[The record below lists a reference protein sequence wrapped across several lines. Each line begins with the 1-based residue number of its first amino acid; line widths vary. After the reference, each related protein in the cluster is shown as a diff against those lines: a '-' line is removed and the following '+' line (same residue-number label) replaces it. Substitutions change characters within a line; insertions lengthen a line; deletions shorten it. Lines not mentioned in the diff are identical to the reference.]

1 MSQLPQYRYQTR
13 SRTRAQA
20 IATSVD
26 VVLPPARC
34 PAKKTA
40 TRSRCPPTTTT
51 TEARRK
57 PKRTITPL
65 AAAVAT
71 GTSPR
76 PKKRVTRVRQKQPP
90 KQTKTRQAPHP
101 PVPAPLSQTSIS
113 DSDVF
118 ALEASW
124 AMSLYNDLA
133 EEARVELFLRKKSS
147 GYAVTR
153 GKGCWTQVP
162 CNPHTSS
169 DLSSPVVALVSQVIH
184 EFAGPTENGVTRRA
198 LAVHLED
205 GPRGGE
211 SSVDVCIR
219 ATGPSFESSSNADGS
234 VDDVGYTNIASIFH
248 LEVDEQSSA
257 SMTTTQIMALRKH
270 ADLTETSYAPLV
282 ITESRIRLVHFDRGG
297 IYITPFMNIH
307 DNPLLFVRIVLG
319 DRSYLGLTS
328 SNEADLGLDTSVQWT
343 IDTRTGKKVSGLV
356 ETTDGHGRTI
366 AYPLRMDLPGF
377 TRSEI
382 VGRGTTCWFATDPE
396 KGGSVVIKDAWGF
409 EEQWLDSRSTGV
421 DREMEYPPDRTIRR
435 APNKSAASLHWRSAD
450 RSPETEFLLAAQG
463 IQGIIQMISYQDVC
477 ATTLDFHPALPEDP
491 EIRVKLRIVMEKHGA
506 SVWNFTSRYQAIAAI
521 RDAISAHKELL
532 MRGVIHRDISAQNIL
547 LGRAD
552 APDGLRGILID
563 LDMAMS
569 AEGGSSLTN
578 ADPSTVRLNS
588 ESPVIRTNNT
598 YTQGTRTYQS
608 VSILMSADPEN
619 HPIPPHDYLDDL
631 ESFFYVTT
639 HLILSFKGPG
649 ECVKSPPVF
658 FSYWDD
664 LDARTASASKST
676 LVRGGFH
683 AHFFPAY
690 WGEACKTL
698 VRGFQV
704 FIKAVI
710 NEKIEIRFS
719 EIGEDERARRWDALV
734 GEDLDTNY
742 ARVDELFRVALENI
756 AAEDSK
762 AVVPTKPS
770 MPREA
775 VNSRRN
781 LKRMLGEE
789 TAEDPPRKRTRRRA

>member
-34 PAKKTA
+34 PAKKMA

-76 PKKRVTRVRQKQPP
+76 PKKRITRVRQKQPP

-113 DSDVF
+113 ESSSTPKQAETSAPIFSSDVF

-153 GKGCWTQVP
+153 GKGRWTQVP

-184 EFAGPTENGVTRRA
+184 EFARPTENRVTRRA

-219 ATGPSFESSSNADGS
+219 ATGPSFQSSSNADGS

-282 ITESRIRLVHFDRGG
+282 LTESRIRLVHFDRGG

-319 DRSYLGLTS
+319 LVNYRLGP
-328 SNEADLGLDTSVQWT
+328 EALGGPKPGPKSPSQARPLLFFTKAW
-343 IDTRTGKKVSGLV
+343 SGL
-356 ETTDGHGRTI
+356 
-366 AYPLRMDLPGF
+366 
-377 TRSEI
+377 
-382 VGRGTTCWFATDPE
+382 
-396 KGGSVVIKDAWGF
+396 
-409 EEQWLDSRSTGV
+409 
-421 DREMEYPPDRTIRR
+421 
-435 APNKSAASLHWRSAD
+435 
-450 RSPETEFLLAAQG
+450 
-463 IQGIIQMISYQDVC
+463 
-477 ATTLDFHPALPEDP
+477 
-491 EIRVKLRIVMEKHGA
+491 
-506 SVWNFTSRYQAIAAI
+506 
-521 RDAISAHKELL
+521 
-532 MRGVIHRDISAQNIL
+532 
-547 LGRAD
+547 
-552 APDGLRGILID
+552 
-563 LDMAMS
+563 
-569 AEGGSSLTN
+569 
-578 ADPSTVRLNS
+578 
-588 ESPVIRTNNT
+588 
-598 YTQGTRTYQS
+598 
-608 VSILMSADPEN
+608 
-619 HPIPPHDYLDDL
+619 
-631 ESFFYVTT
+631 
-639 HLILSFKGPG
+639 GPG
-649 ECVKSPPVF
+649 
-658 FSYWDD
+658 
-664 LDARTASASKST
+664 L
-676 LVRGGFH
+676 GF
-683 AHFFPAY
+683 
-690 WGEACKTL
+690 G
-698 VRGFQV
+698 
-704 FIKAVI
+704 KA
-710 NEKIEIRFS
+710 
-719 EIGEDERARRWDALV
+719 
-734 GEDLDTNY
+734 
-742 ARVDELFRVALENI
+742 
-756 AAEDSK
+756 
-762 AVVPTKPS
+762 
-770 MPREA
+770 
-775 VNSRRN
+775 
-781 LKRMLGEE
+781 
-789 TAEDPPRKRTRRRA
+789 

>member
-1 MSQLPQYRYQTR
+1 MNPFRNLGFEVRRVRNLENDVYNPRPLASASAAASVSSSTAGMGTPHNTLP
-13 SRTRAQA
+13 SAE
-20 IATSVD
+20 IVATSI
-26 VVLPPARC
+26 VLASFFPFISWGSDAGNEERNEKRDEGRPSER
-34 PAKKTA
+34 TQ
-40 TRSRCPPTTTT
+40 RNGG
-51 TEARRK
+51 RK
-57 PKRTITPL
+57 
-65 AAAVAT
+65 
-71 GTSPR
+71 
-76 PKKRVTRVRQKQPP
+76 
-90 KQTKTRQAPHP
+90 
-101 PVPAPLSQTSIS
+101 
-113 DSDVF
+113 
-118 ALEASW
+118 
-124 AMSLYNDLA
+124 
-133 EEARVELFLRKKSS
+133 LRK
-147 GYAVTR
+147 
-153 GKGCWTQVP
+153 
-162 CNPHTSS
+162 
-169 DLSSPVVALVSQVIH
+169 
-184 EFAGPTENGVTRRA
+184 EN
-198 LAVHLED
+198 L
-205 GPRGGE
+205 
-211 SSVDVCIR
+211 
-219 ATGPSFESSSNADGS
+219 
-234 VDDVGYTNIASIFH
+234 
-248 LEVDEQSSA
+248 Q
-257 SMTTTQIMALRKH
+257 
-270 ADLTETSYAPLV
+270 
-282 ITESRIRLVHFDRGG
+282 
-297 IYITPFMNIH
+297 
-307 DNPLLFVRIVLG
+307 
-319 DRSYLGLTS
+319 
-328 SNEADLGLDTSVQWT
+328 
-343 IDTRTGKKVSGLV
+343 
-356 ETTDGHGRTI
+356 
-366 AYPLRMDLPGF
+366 
-377 TRSEI
+377 
-382 VGRGTTCWFATDPE
+382 
-396 KGGSVVIKDAWGF
+396 
-409 EEQWLDSRSTGV
+409 
-421 DREMEYPPDRTIRR
+421 PPDRTIRR
-435 APNKSAASLHWRSAD
+435 APNKLAASLHWRSAD

-552 APDGLRGILID
+552 APDGLRGILTHRPRY
-563 LDMAMS
+563 
-569 AEGGSSLTN
+569 G
-578 ADPSTVRLNS
+578 
-588 ESPVIRTNNT
+588 
-598 YTQGTRTYQS
+598 YGTRTYQS

-664 LDARTASASKST
+664 LDARAASASKST

-698 VRGFQV
+698 VRGFQA

-756 AAEDSK
+756 VAEDSK

-775 VNSRRN
+775 VNSQRN

-789 TAEDPPRKRTRRRA
+789 TAEDPLRKRTRRRA